1 MKIFQPLQ
9 SIPPATIISWIITI
23 IGWLVAVFCAIIP
36 LQGVKKKQSTF
47 EQELA
52 KLKATR
58 AESVDHATFLN
69 ERQDL
74 IDKLS
79 NWQRGLELGNTGVIS
94 LNKLDQTVARIE
106 SYAKRIPFNENDQ
119 NTISRFKT
127 EIRKA
132 LTTRNTQQFS
142 GTVNGKIE
150 EIKLILQKGDYQVW

>member
-1 MKIFQPLQ
+1 MEIFQQLQ

-23 IGWLVAVFCAIIP
+23 IGWLVAIFCAIIP
-36 LQGVKKKQSTF
+36 LQGVKRKQSTF
-47 EQELA
+47 EKELA
-52 KLKATR
+52 KLKETR
-58 AESVDHATFLN
+58 AESIDHVMFLN

-119 NTISRFKT
+119 NTISRFRT
-127 EIRKA
+127 DVRKM
-132 LTTRNTQQFS
+132 LTTRNAQQFS
-142 GTVNGKIE
+142 GAANGKIE
-150 EIKLILQKGDYQVW
+150 EIKLILQKGEYQVW